1 MLMKI
6 NVFGKIIEVN
16 RNDNRW
22 EVFYVGNE
30 GKKRLANDIVIPS
43 HLKKEE
49 LIEYFS
55 DLCHEWATPVNNE
68 VKVLDQ

>member
-6 NVFGKIIEVN
+6 NVFGKIIEVV

-22 EVFYVGNE
+22 EVFHVGNE

-43 HLKKEE
+43 NLKEEE
-49 LIEYFS
+49 LIGYIS
-55 DLCHEWATPVNNE
+55 DLCHEWATPANKE
-68 VKVLDQ
+68 VKILD